1 MPKITAQFSAEKAER
16 HAEMIQAVL
25 GNMPYLENVDRLTVN
40 YTLDAGGF
48 SEQMLLN
55 LRRMLEV
62 VRDEGVDVEIS
73 GLDEANIL
81 RMAESSRLLL
91 DIL

>member
-1 MPKITAQFSAEKAER
+1 
-16 HAEMIQAVL
+16 MIQAVL